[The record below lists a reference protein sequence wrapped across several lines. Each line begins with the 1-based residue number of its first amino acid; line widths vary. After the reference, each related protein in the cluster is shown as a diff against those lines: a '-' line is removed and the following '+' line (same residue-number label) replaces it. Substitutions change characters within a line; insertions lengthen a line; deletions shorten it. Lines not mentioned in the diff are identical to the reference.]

1 MLVRAVSAL
10 DRGLA
15 LIRVVLADD
24 EASVRAT
31 VRAILDTD
39 PGVEVIAEAG
49 DGRAAVDLVLRH
61 RPDVVLLDVRMPVL
75 DGLGAAAEIRR
86 SAPDTAVVV
95 LTTFGEDDYISR
107 ALADGASGFLLKAG
121 DPRELLAA
129 VRAVADG
136 AAFLSPRVARRVI
149 AGLGGDRLSR
159 SVAARKLTDQLTAR
173 EREVLGLLAAGRS
186 NAEIAKV
193 LSLVEGT
200 VKTHV
205 SSILNR
211 LGVRNRVEAAIL
223 GHEAQVFHEP

>member
-1 MLVRAVSAL
+1 M
-10 DRGLA
+10 
-15 LIRVVLADD
+15 IRVVLADD

-31 VRAILDTD
+31 VRAILETD
-39 PGVEVIAEAG
+39 PGVEVLAEAA

-61 RPDVVLLDVRMPVL
+61 RPDVVLLDVRMPEL
-75 DGLGAAAEIRR
+75 DGLSAAAEIRR
-86 SAPDTAVVV
+86 SASGTAVVI

-107 ALADGASGFLLKAG
+107 ALGDGASGFLLKAG

-149 AGLGGDRLSR
+149 TRLSGDRLSR

-173 EREVLGLLAAGRS
+173 EREVLALLAAGRS
-186 NAEIAKV
+186 NAEIAKA

-223 GHEAQVFHEP
+223 GYEAQLVDGDR